1 MSAYSLR
8 NGRRE
13 KEGEKGGGGDVE
25 EVGMN
30 RELKKKKV
38 QKSSIDAKKVQR
50 MNQMLM
56 PVRWTGAAGV
66 KQWGPKN
73 KIK

>member
-1 MSAYSLR
+1 
-8 NGRRE
+8 
-13 KEGEKGGGGDVE
+13 
-25 EVGMN
+25 MN

-38 QKSSIDAKKVQR
+38 QKSSTDAKKVQR

-56 PVRWTGAAGV
+56 PVPWTGAAGV

-73 KIK
+73 KNKTKYTTIAKKPPKNSTYRNTIYR